1 MRLTFLFVITL
12 FFLGCGTA
20 PESRKLDE
28 VDSLV
33 IAEKYDS
40 ANHRLMTISP
50 QFKNEKDKAH
60 YGLLLAQ
67 TSYLTNNT
75 LPTDS
80 VIDQAISYF
89 ENSND
94 LEKLAEAYY
103 FKASCLHERNENP
116 QAIQFYKKAEGVA
129 GQTNDLKLQYRIAG
143 SMAEINNQS
152 GNYNLQLSYARKALD
167 YALLAGNKK
176 WMAYSYFNLS
186 NAFQN
191 LEMVDSL
198 SYYAKKLIPRLD
210 DIAPQDLPH
219 FLNCIGLMY
228 FKNGDLAQAKKY
240 YEESLTHQE
249 VAKTLVNLAD
259 VYVKEGNKE
268 KAYRLWQKASLL
280 DDGGQK
286 DVIMFNML
294 QYDLDHKN
302 NLEDACER
310 MNRIYAIKDSMTSTL
325 KDRTIQ
331 ELQQKYDE
339 ESLAHL
345 YESKL
350 MRWMIATLILLLA
363 VFLLMGYVRY
373 RKYRS
378 KLLMAKHQML
388 IGQYNNEIRQ
398 LNDQCRL
405 AEHDIN
411 KYKSMIVDYT
421 AQIQQLQSS
430 GENVD
435 KLVAEKNSLIDEL
448 VRRNEEL
455 EASCMDAER
464 QKEVLRNNIS
474 DIVENAS
481 PMLNRGKIL
490 YDFIQDDKPTVSWS
504 KDDFQCFV
512 EYYKALHIKEYE
524 AIEGK
529 YRHLTLHNLFFLI
542 LNEMGKDNK
551 AISQIMGISPESIR
565 TIKHRLQKNRA

>member
-20 PESRKLDE
+20 PESKQLDE

-33 IAEKYDS
+33 VAEKYDS
-40 ANHRLMTISP
+40 AYHRLMTISP
-50 QFKNEKDKAH
+50 QLKNEKDRAH

-67 TSYLTNNT
+67 TSYLTSNT

-80 VIDQAISYF
+80 VIDLSISYF

-103 FKASCLHERNENP
+103 FKALCLHERSESQ
-116 QAIQFYKKAEGVA
+116 QAVQFYKKAENVA
-129 GQTNDLKLQYRIAG
+129 GQTNDLRLQYRIAE
-143 SMAEINNQS
+143 SMAKINNQS

-167 YALLAGNKK
+167 CARLAGNKK

-210 DIAPQDLPH
+210 DIYPQDLPH

-228 FKNGDLAQAKKY
+228 FKNGDLSRAKKY
-240 YEESLTHQE
+240 YEESLAHQE

-259 VYVKEGNKE
+259 VYVKEGNRE

-294 QYDLDHKN
+294 QYDLDHQK

-350 MRWMIATLILLLA
+350 MRWMIATLILLLS
-363 VFLLMGYVRY
+363 VLLLVGYVRY
-373 RKYRS
+373 RRYRS
-378 KLLMAKHQML
+378 RLLMAKQQML
-388 IGQYNNEIRQ
+388 IGQYSNEIKQ

-411 KYKSMIVDYT
+411 QYQSMIADYT
-421 AQIQQLQSS
+421 DQIHQLQSS

-435 KLVAEKNSLIDEL
+435 KLVAEKNRLIDDL

-455 EASCMDAER
+455 EASCIDAER
-464 QKEVLRNNIS
+464 QKEVLRKNIS

-490 YDFIQDDKPTVSWS
+490 YDFILDNKPTVSWS

-524 AIEGK
+524 AIEKK
-529 YRHLTLHNLFFLI
+529 YKHLTLHNMFFLI
-542 LNEMGKDNK
+542 LNEMGKDSK
-551 AISQIMGISPESIR
+551 DVSQIMGISPESIR
-565 TIKHRLQKNRA
+565 AIRHRLQKNRI